1 MARRSRSHKH
11 SRKCGHSV
19 KRGHKQRGGGPGM
32 GQYGFTGPAGMS
44 AAGVPLDS
52 RGAWYSHCGWDN
64 ARSAVP
70 DIGRY
75 MTTQFGGSRKQRKA
89 QKGGACAPCS
99 GAVYPPEIKQSGG
112 GGGTGGYST
121 ILNNVNGKTHDG
133 YLVAPCGPAPR
144 ETQIGGAASSPAQIV
159 SYSTGYGYAP
169 SSVVSTSSAHY
180 LDQIGYNKTCSGG
193 ARRTRRGRKGRKS
206 RRQH

>member
-1 MARRSRSHKH
+1 
-11 SRKCGHSV
+11 
-19 KRGHKQRGGGPGM
+19 M

-75 MTTQFGGSRKQRKA
+75 TTTQFGGHFGGSRKQRK
-89 QKGGACAPCS
+89 QKGGACPCS
-99 GAVYPPEIKQSGG
+99 GITPAPMLQKGG

-121 ILNNVNGKTHDG
+121 ILTNELGKTWAG
-133 YLVAPCGPAPR
+133 YSVAPCGPAPR
-144 ETQIGGAASSPAQIV
+144 ETQVGGAASSPAQIV

-193 ARRTRRGRKGRKS
+193 ARRTRRGRKARRSRK
-206 RRQH
+206 H

>member
-1 MARRSRSHKH
+1 MAKRRSVRKH
-11 SRKCGHSV
+11 SRKCGHKQRV
-19 KRGHKQRGGGPGM
+19 QRGGGPGM
-32 GQYGFTGPAGMS
+32 GQFGFTGPAGMS

-64 ARSAVP
+64 ARSAAP

-75 MTTQFGGSRKQRKA
+75 MTTQFGGHYGRSRKQRKA
-89 QKGGACAPCS
+89 QKGGACGTCN
-99 GAVYPPEIKQSGG
+99 GAAYPPMLKQSGG

-121 ILNNVNGKTHDG
+121 VLNNVNGKVHDG
-133 YLVAPCGPAPR
+133 YLVAPCPAAPR
-144 ETQIGGAASSPAQIV
+144 ETQVGGASSPEQIV
-159 SYSTGYGYAP
+159 SYSTGYGYTP

-193 ARRTRRGRKGRKS
+193 ARRTRRVRRSRK
-206 RRQH
+206 H